1 MTRDSIAETQT
12 GKLQGEQV
20 GQVVRWLGVP
30 YARAQRFEAPQPL
43 TPWSDVRAA
52 TKMGAQC
59 PQGMMNKIMADGPDY
74 GEGCLI
80 LNVWTPAHEPER
92 KRPVLFWIHG
102 GAFMGGSV
110 NPYDGAELA
119 QRGDMVVV
127 AINYRV
133 GVLGFVNFGEVLGLP
148 SIPSNLGLRDQIAA
162 LKWVHEN
169 IAAFGGDN
177 ARVTICGQSAGS
189 ISVSLLMLAKES
201 WPYFQQA
208 IMQSGAVSL
217 IHDREMSRKTARLYA
232 EILDLNQGDLE
243 KLRALPLKT
252 LLETQ
257 SKVQDRLEAPTIPAA
272 PWYDDDVLPASL
284 SAAHNA
290 PTPPVPLMAGSTRD
304 EIRLF
309 ELMPGPDILPMKRPV
324 LEQIVRAQLPSAQA
338 EEVLAAYPNTK
349 QGTSALAT
357 DLSFGMPTRN
367 FAERHA
373 RSQPTYFYRFDYP
386 HPIAGATHGLDL
398 LFMWPISGL
407 MGFLLRG
414 GPMSGKR
421 RDLANRIKSH
431 IISFVHFGRPGSDW
445 PRYDE
450 AKRSTLLLNLRDRVE
465 HDPESARR
473 AAWQGK
479 DAGPGITEAFG

>member
-1 MTRDSIAETQT
+1 MADQIIAETQS
-12 GKLQGEQV
+12 GKLEGERV
-20 GQVVRWLGVP
+20 GQINRWLGVP
-30 YARAQRFEAPQPL
+30 YARVERFAAPQPAA
-43 TPWSDVRAA
+43 PWSGVRSA

-59 PQGMMNKIMADGPDY
+59 PQGMMNKIMFDAPDY
-74 GEGCLI
+74 GEDCLV
-80 LNVWTPAHEPER
+80 LNIWSPAHEPER

-119 QRGDMVVV
+119 QRGDMIVVG
-127 AINYRV
+127 INYRV

-162 LKWVHEN
+162 LKWVNEN
-169 IAAFGGDN
+169 IGAFGGD
-177 ARVTICGQSAGS
+177 ASRVTICGQSAGS
-189 ISVSLLMLAKES
+189 MSVSLLMLAQES

-257 SKVQDRLEAPTIPAA
+257 SKVQDRLGAPTIPAA
-272 PWYDDDVLPASL
+272 PWYDGDVLPENL
-284 SAAHNA
+284 RAAHNA
-290 PTPPVPLMAGSTRD
+290 ATPPVPLIAGSTRD

-309 ELMPGPDILPMKRPV
+309 ELMPGPDILPCKRSS
-324 LEQIVRAQLPSAQA
+324 LEEIIRGQLPPAQA
-338 EEVLAAYPNTK
+338 AALLAAYPNTK
-349 QGTSALAT
+349 KGTSALAT
-357 DLSFGMPTRN
+357 DLCFGMPTRN

-373 RSQPTYFYRFDYP
+373 RRQPTYFYRFDYP

-398 LFMWPISGL
+398 LFMWPFSGL

-431 IISFVHFGRPGSDW
+431 LVSFVHFGRPGSDW
-445 PRYDE
+445 PRYEE
-450 AKRSTLLLNLRDRVE
+450 AKRATLLLNLHDRVE
-465 HDPESARR
+465 HDPDSARR

-479 DAGPGITEAFG
+479 DVGPGITEAFG